1 MVGEITGNNMA
12 NDTLDIASLGTLSPE
27 MYAEQQALNR
37 KQQMAQMLL
46 SQGIQNNG
54 QTQGQMVSGHYVGAS
69 PLQSLVPLAQIA
81 AGKYAMD
88 KGDNDAIKLAATLR
102 QEKGNAMNQFRE
114 LASNPETMPQ
124 AMEYLNKSPYL
135 GDLAKQLNAPRTRK
149 VDEDFIIPGIDG
161 KSIVLDKGK
170 EKIPTSVEEAIYKL
184 DLPRDRS
191 TWTKDQKKAFEN
203 YIPLAERIKIQQANL
218 RLADEGIGGVSMG
231 GGAPM
236 GGNPMANVLRG
247 NPAQGGGAPV
257 MPQAPQGAPSMPTM
271 PQSAPQGPVG
281 SPQAPPINYKYD
293 PRLSPKQNRENL
305 AAITNTANEGQ
316 QAKYKSAVD
325 SADIIKQVAEIL
337 PKSTS
342 GGLYSDIKGAKAYFG
357 MPTNESP
364 QDAQLGVLGAKLVAN
379 VPRFKGADSDKD
391 VAQYMAAAGDVA
403 NERKPWTDRMGAL
416 KTIYELNKKY
426 APEAYAG
433 MDPDTMFATKTQ
445 AKPKLNQSVDVL
457 SNQASEILK
466 RRQQNQ
472 QR

>member
-1 MVGEITGNNMA
+1 MA

-37 KQQMAQMLL
+37 KQQMAQALMN
-46 SQGIQNNG
+46 QGFNN
-54 QTQGQMVSGHYVGAS
+54 QPQGQMVSGIYVPSS
-69 PLQSLVPLAQIA
+69 PWANLLPVAQQL

-88 KGDNDAIKLAATLR
+88 KGDKEAVKLAATLR
-102 QEKGNAMNQFRE
+102 QEKGGAMNEFRK
-114 LASNPETMPQ
+114 LASDPATMPQ
-124 AMEYLNKSPYL
+124 AMEYLNTNPYL

-203 YIPLAERIKIQQANL
+203 YIPLAEKIKIGQANA
-218 RLADEGIGGVSMG
+218 RLADEGIGGVG
-231 GGAPM
+231 IPGGAPM

-257 MPQAPQGAPSMPTM
+257 MPQAPQVGAPQV
-271 PQSAPQGPVG
+271 PQGTPQGPVG
-281 SPQAPPINYKYD
+281 SPQAPQVSFQYD

-305 AAITNTANEGQ
+305 AAMQTTANEGQ

-325 SADIIKQVAEIL
+325 SADIIKQVAQIL

-357 MPTNESP
+357 MPTDESP

-472 QR
+472 QPR